1 MASRFTYYAERYGLL
16 PDTQFGGRPGR
27 TTEQALLILNEAI
40 TTAWKHS
47 KVVSLIAFDLKGA
60 FNGVDK
66 TALDRCLSAKGI
78 PNQARKWVQ
87 SFMSDRSACVK
98 FDGYTSTLSNILFPG
113 LPQGSPLSPIL
124 FIYFN
129 GDLVDQPVDIK
140 GGASAFIDDYFRW
153 RVGNTAEENIQ
164 TLQEIDIPRIEK
176 WAQCTGSRFAAGKTE
191 LIHFTKKK
199 TEQSN
204 ATTIIMN
211 NREIKPSQSVK
222 LLGVICDQELRWRAH
237 VQRTVKRATVASLAI
252 NRLRYLRPA
261 QMRQLYQACVV
272 PKMDYA
278 STVWHNPSKNRWQIT
293 ALSTVQ
299 RSALIR
305 ILSSFKTAATQALEV
320 ESSLLPT
327 HLRLLKRAQRTMT
340 NLLTLPQT
348 HPIADSIKRA
358 IRSKAPAQ
366 ERRDIRSQVRKTVR
380 TLELDQLED
389 METIG
394 TCPLPPW
401 EDPPFGLIQI
411 NTDQTTAKDQ
421 VLLATRHPHTVMYTD
436 ASARKGL
443 LGAAVIMMDSMD
455 NVCTAWSI
463 NVGPDWKWTIHAA
476 ELIAVYYAI
485 ELAMRVQRSASTQ
498 QPTTYT
504 IFSDSKKALQAIS
517 HPSRKSGYHIVQSI
531 TRIAHEAQRLLQV
544 TIRLIWIPSHS
555 GIKGNEEADRVA
567 KASVSETSSHGFQ
580 RLASL
585 QRKTIRRET
594 LKKWKQEWDT
604 STKSQ
609 HLRKI
614 DAATPGPHTRKLYD
628 HLPRHRASLL
638 TQLRIGH
645 SWLNSFRKR
654 IGRSDH
660 DKCDCG
666 AVETMVH
673 VFIDCPL
680 LRELRSKL
688 RQKIGDRFN
697 SLATMLGGRPPDDN
711 RKSRNA
717 TMEELNAVLD
727 FAEQSGRFRN
737 RETRYEAQRMT

>member
-1 MASRFTYYAERYGLL
+1 MASRFTCYAERYGLL

-320 ESSLLPT
+320 ESSLLSHPPAT
-327 HLRLLKRAQRTMT
+327 VKTSPKDHDQPAHPAANSPHSRQYKEGYQVESTSTGEARHTVSSAENRKNTGAGPIRRYGDHRHLPVTAVGRPAFR
-340 NLLTLPQT
+340 T
-348 HPIADSIKRA
+348 HPNKHRPNHRERPGPFSHETSPHRDVYRR
-358 IRSKAPAQ
+358 IRK
-366 ERRDIRSQVRKTVR
+366 ER
-380 TLELDQLED
+380 
-389 METIG
+389 
-394 TCPLPPW
+394 PPRC
-401 EDPPFGLIQI
+401 G
-411 NTDQTTAKDQ
+411 
-421 VLLATRHPHTVMYTD
+421 
-436 ASARKGL
+436 G
-443 LGAAVIMMDSMD
+443 D
-455 NVCTAWSI
+455 ND
-463 NVGPDWKWTIHAA
+463 GFD
-476 ELIAVYYAI
+476 
-485 ELAMRVQRSASTQ
+485 
-498 QPTTYT
+498 
-504 IFSDSKKALQAIS
+504 
-517 HPSRKSGYHIVQSI
+517 G
-531 TRIAHEAQRLLQV
+531 QRL
-544 TIRLIWIPSHS
+544 HS
-555 GIKGNEEADRVA
+555 VVD
-567 KASVSETSSHGFQ
+567 
-580 RLASL
+580 
-585 QRKTIRRET
+585 
-594 LKKWKQEWDT
+594 
-604 STKSQ
+604 
-609 HLRKI
+609 
-614 DAATPGPHTRKLYD
+614 
-628 HLPRHRASLL
+628 
-638 TQLRIGH
+638 
-645 SWLNSFRKR
+645 
-654 IGRSDH
+654 
-660 DKCDCG
+660 
-666 AVETMVH
+666 
-673 VFIDCPL
+673 
-680 LRELRSKL
+680 
-688 RQKIGDRFN
+688 
-697 SLATMLGGRPPDDN
+697 
-711 RKSRNA
+711 
-717 TMEELNAVLD
+717 
-727 FAEQSGRFRN
+727 
-737 RETRYEAQRMT
+737 